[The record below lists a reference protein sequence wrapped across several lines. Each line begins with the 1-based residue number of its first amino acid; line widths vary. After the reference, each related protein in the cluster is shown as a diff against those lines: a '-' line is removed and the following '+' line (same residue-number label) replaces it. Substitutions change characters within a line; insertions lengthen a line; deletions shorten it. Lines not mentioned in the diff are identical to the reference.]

1 MNGGGASP
9 AEAKIAVLTPTEYSG
24 YVGLVSGGRFRVLVE
39 KFVENPLYMNFVRL
53 SPLSGNPTFSRF
65 QGGGMTDTVYQYM
78 MNAIQ
83 MYGYIEIGSGNISPT
98 SINVQGKA
106 YTISDIANI
115 NGKNIFDECGFVEG
129 QARIITDYGNIA
141 CVVKNGTL
149 YPIITEYDQQ
159 IEDNKCLTSLYLN
172 GDNEVSGLQDMVDH
186 PGRYLPYDN
195 TTVGEPWSPVENYL
209 HQNVKM
215 PIVPKIGF
223 EPLDEVGIGNV
234 LPGLNYE
241 VTL

>member
-1 MNGGGASP
+1 MFNPIAYDSLDESVKNGIQEIS
-9 AEAKIAVLTPTEYSG
+9 KIYGTVSYQLTES
-24 YVGLVSGGRFRVLVE
+24 S
-39 KFVENPLYMNFVRL
+39 KNL
-53 SPLSGNPTFSRF
+53 SSC
-65 QGGGMTDTVYQYM
+65 
-78 MNAIQ
+78 
-83 MYGYIEIGSGNISPT
+83 
-98 SINVQGKA
+98 
-106 YTISDIANI
+106 NI
-115 NGKNIFDECGFVEG
+115 NFNCDEDYIDNNQIYEKAGFVEG

-159 IEDNKCLTSLYLN
+159 IEDNKCLTNLYLN
-172 GDNEVSGLQDMVDH
+172 GDNMVLGLQEMVDRS
-186 PGRYLPYDN
+186 GEYLPYDN

-209 HQNVKM
+209 HQNVNM

-223 EPLDEVGIGNV
+223 EPLDEVGIGND

>member
-1 MNGGGASP
+1 MSGGGASP
-9 AEAKIAVLTPTEYSG
+9 AYRNASLVFYQFADSLRCVA
-24 YVGLVSGGRFRVLVE
+24 LVSGGRIRVLVDSWDNQNQRR
-39 KFVENPLYMNFVRL
+39 VVSQVIPGRYGNTNVYPSNPNSWGLLDELGV
-53 SPLSGNPTFSRF
+53 
-65 QGGGMTDTVYQYM
+65 
-78 MNAIQ
+78 I
-83 MYGYIEIGSGNISPT
+83 YGYLPYSWVSEAGFIKTITVAGKTFEASEILELS
-98 SINVQGKA
+98 
-106 YTISDIANI
+106 ANDVY
-115 NGKNIFDECGFVEG
+115 NTFGFVEG

-141 CVVKNGTL
+141 CAVKNGTL

-195 TTVGEPWSPVENYL
+195 TTIGEPWSPVENYL
-209 HQNVKM
+209 HQNVNM

-223 EPLDEVGIGNV
+223 EPLDEVGIGNA
-234 LPGLNYE
+234 LPGVNYE

>member
-1 MNGGGASP
+1 MLNSEEINNIQNIIRVYGSCEYEISNNGRDLNILGHTLDINNDL
-9 AEAKIAVLTPTEYSG
+9 K
-24 YVGLVSGGRFRVLVE
+24 
-39 KFVENPLYMNFVRL
+39 ENNLFEW
-53 SPLSGNPTFSRF
+53 F
-65 QGGGMTDTVYQYM
+65 
-78 MNAIQ
+78 
-83 MYGYIEIGSGNISPT
+83 
-98 SINVQGKA
+98 
-106 YTISDIANI
+106 
-115 NGKNIFDECGFVEG
+115 GFVEG

-159 IEDNKCLTSLYLN
+159 IEDNKCLTTIYLN

-209 HQNVKM
+209 HQNVNM

-234 LPGLNYE
+234 LPGPNYE